1 MSASAAAPKKT
12 DSNVVRPFENVKI
25 TTGLGLLAQATLRA
39 MPKQQAAAATD
50 NAADEV
56 VDVDEMYSKM
66 EVDARKQG
74 SSRVNTLYVVMMTPT
89 TVKAQPRTLA
99 DGKKFP
105 GFCKFLALV
114 LGAPGAEHNRL
125 ALASAGNTLEPHCR
139 LAQLECSTLNVEDT
153 QQDDGTTKKKYTQ
166 ERSVEKL
173 QLTEGMMLEITMSGE
188 QAYPTH
194 TEEGA
199 DIPEKERKNK
209 RSFMPEDVM
218 QVSLYDLVQRRG
230 YVQALAK
237 NRVQLKGNAAGEFA
251 NDVLHAIAES
261 MQRMFT
267 PLIVDINYP
276 WDKVVVTKKV
286 TDKAGGGEAA
296 DEAAA
301 DPKAGGGGARQRF
314 ASDGPTNEKVQ
325 QVGAAG
331 MLPPSREAMYAK
343 YVVGNVGTPE
353 DTKVWR
359 EAAGLIYL
367 HNSSTAVFDPNNT
380 AQWTKKQG
388 EGQGDSAGGA
398 AASKTDGPI
407 AVQIRYSTLATQ
419 YEPLDQGTR
428 YRLAANVTVNHT
440 IPSAVLSRF
449 GISDP
454 DWQYM
459 LAAVI
464 NHGVFATAGSP
475 MTAGWTL
482 APPVDPETGVMT
494 FSQSFYPMMS
504 YAGKGQ
510 PIPSSAF
517 FYVDHAC
524 TLLNTAL
531 PVTREFVV
539 TLMQMMAKFVVNGKF
554 ARYAVS
560 MNNIGARMDT
570 AGKAIGPN
578 YLSTRLDSYGNQVVV
593 NLYESSA
600 DMGTQL
606 EDYELYALSL
616 LADKSNA
623 FVQAA
628 FANRG
633 ELAPAYISAALLQ
646 ALATRFGLDYESVSA
661 YLDITNDLLEKTI
674 AMRAPAPVSAAK
686 KNRSAAAAAA
696 AAAVVAVKS
705 LPPSFVR
712 PVGAP
717 TLAELLDPTSE
728 QYIGNNALQLDND
741 VVSKSFSVLP
751 WAIHR
756 DHLAQ
761 RGFPALYA
769 GHASQYDFAFGNRR
783 LVQGLM
789 PLEEMVEK
797 RRAEIEALLSAGLSV
812 EEEAAVMA
820 AEKAAAE
827 QAAAKLANGSAKNKR
842 AVESKT
848 AVLPAA
854 KKPVPAAA
862 ATPRSAVAP
871 PVVTPVAEPEAEAEA
886 EVEAE
891 AEEAEEQEEVE
902 EAEAEA
908 EAEEAD
914 PLTMAMVTEEAEA
927 GEEVAGQQDEEEE
940 SEHTRRHRRHHHR
953 QR

>member
-1 MSASAAAPKKT
+1 
-12 DSNVVRPFENVKI
+12 
-25 TTGLGLLAQATLRA
+25 
-39 MPKQQAAAATD
+39 
-50 NAADEV
+50 
-56 VDVDEMYSKM
+56 
-66 EVDARKQG
+66 
-74 SSRVNTLYVVMMTPT
+74 
-89 TVKAQPRTLA
+89 
-99 DGKKFP
+99 
-105 GFCKFLALV
+105 
-114 LGAPGAEHNRL
+114 
-125 ALASAGNTLEPHCR
+125 
-139 LAQLECSTLNVEDT
+139 
-153 QQDDGTTKKKYTQ
+153 
-166 ERSVEKL
+166 
-173 QLTEGMMLEITMSGE
+173 
-188 QAYPTH
+188 
-194 TEEGA
+194 
-199 DIPEKERKNK
+199 
-209 RSFMPEDVM
+209 
-218 QVSLYDLVQRRG
+218 
-230 YVQALAK
+230 
-237 NRVQLKGNAAGEFA
+237 
-251 NDVLHAIAES
+251 
-261 MQRMFT
+261 
-267 PLIVDINYP
+267 
-276 WDKVVVTKKV
+276 
-286 TDKAGGGEAA
+286 
-296 DEAAA
+296 
-301 DPKAGGGGARQRF
+301 
-314 ASDGPTNEKVQ
+314 
-325 QVGAAG
+325 
-331 MLPPSREAMYAK
+331 
-343 YVVGNVGTPE
+343 
-353 DTKVWR
+353 
-359 EAAGLIYL
+359 
-367 HNSSTAVFDPNNT
+367 
-380 AQWTKKQG
+380 
-388 EGQGDSAGGA
+388 
-398 AASKTDGPI
+398 
-407 AVQIRYSTLATQ
+407 
-419 YEPLDQGTR
+419 
-428 YRLAANVTVNHT
+428 
-440 IPSAVLSRF
+440 
-449 GISDP
+449 
-454 DWQYM
+454 
-459 LAAVI
+459 
-464 NHGVFATAGSP
+464 
-475 MTAGWTL
+475 
-482 APPVDPETGVMT
+482 
-494 FSQSFYPMMS
+494 
-504 YAGKGQ
+504 
-510 PIPSSAF
+510 
-517 FYVDHAC
+517 
-524 TLLNTAL
+524 
-531 PVTREFVV
+531 
-539 TLMQMMAKFVVNGKF
+539 
-554 ARYAVS
+554 
-560 MNNIGARMDT
+560 
-570 AGKAIGPN
+570 
-578 YLSTRLDSYGNQVVV
+578 
-593 NLYESSA
+593 
-600 DMGTQL
+600 
-606 EDYELYALSL
+606 
-616 LADKSNA
+616 
-623 FVQAA
+623 VQAA